1 MNWYEIKCSNN
12 IEKTK
17 YCITSINFYEGF
29 FSIIWSSIVRV
40 GKIASKKVKQRVGV
54 CIQTSF
60 HNIKC
65 FIKGIL
71 CLTFIGWSLQS
82 DGYLNPIKTPNTL
95 LYTYVSTLFVTPYKI

>member
-1 MNWYEIKCSNN
+1 MNKNKCSNN

-40 GKIASKKVKQRVGV
+40 SKIASKKVKQRVGV

-60 HNIKC
+60 HEYQM
-65 FIKGIL
+65 L
-71 CLTFIGWSLQS
+71 H
-82 DGYLNPIKTPNTL
+82 
-95 LYTYVSTLFVTPYKI
+95 